1 MKNRIPYIII
11 VGLIFI
17 IGCKLG
23 PNFTKPQIN
32 NPTAFINDST
42 FSTDSIVYDS
52 AYNDSIMNLV
62 WWEQFQDTTLQKL
75 IKTALDNNKNYL
87 IAISRI
93 EEARASLGYT
103 RSDIYPSVNIGADAT
118 RTNFNGISQIDAYSA
133 YSITPGISWE
143 IDFWGKLRR
152 ANESAKA
159 SLLATEFGRQKIM
172 TSLISDVIGS
182 YFLLLDYNARYEISV
197 KTHASRKEYME
208 IIQARFDKGIVP
220 EIDLNHSQ
228 IQEAQAES
236 SIYLYQRLVSKTEYA
251 LSILL
256 GKTPGKIT
264 KGLIL
269 KEQIVPPEIPPG
281 LPSDLLKRRPDIKE
295 AEHYLVAQNARI
307 GMAQAMR
314 FPSISLTGLL
324 GVASGDLTM
333 LASQDAGVWAV
344 SGGLLGPVFEFGK
357 NKRRVEIEKNRTVQ
371 ALLVYEQTFLVAL
384 REVEDAL
391 VDIATLKEELKARKR
406 QVQAAEKAAELAKLR
421 YDKGVSSYLEV
432 LESNRQL
439 FDAELVATQTF
450 EMYLIAYISL
460 YKALGGGWL
469 ENTYPEK

>member
-17 IGCKLG
+17 IGCKVG

-324 GVASGDLTM
+324 GVASGDLSTI
-333 LASQDAGVWAV
+333 ASQDAGIWAV

-357 NKRRVEIEKNRTVQ
+357 NKRRVEIEKNRTDQ

-391 VDIATLKEELKARKR
+391 VDIATL
-406 QVQAAEKAAELAKLR
+406 
-421 YDKGVSSYLEV
+421 
-432 LESNRQL
+432 
-439 FDAELVATQTF
+439 
-450 EMYLIAYISL
+450 
-460 YKALGGGWL
+460 
-469 ENTYPEK
+469 

>member
-17 IGCKLG
+17 IGCKVG

-32 NPTAFINDST
+32 NPTAFLNDST

-52 AYNDSIMNLV
+52 TYNDSILNLV

-87 IAISRI
+87 IAVSRI

-118 RTNFNGISQIDAYSA
+118 RTNFNGISQTDAYSA
-133 YSITPGISWE
+133 YSITPSISWE

-172 TSLISDVIGS
+172 ISLISDVISS
-182 YFLLLDYNARYEISV
+182 YFLLLDYNARYEISI

-208 IIQARFDKGIVP
+208 IIQARFDKGIIP

-236 SIYLYQRLVSKTEYA
+236 SIYLYQRLVSKTEYT

-264 KGLIL
+264 KGLTL
-269 KEQIVPPEIPPG
+269 KEQIIPPEIPPG
-281 LPSDLLKRRPDIKE
+281 LPSDLLERRPDIKE

-324 GVASGDLTM
+324 GVASGDLST

-344 SGGLLGPVFEFGK
+344 SGGLLGPVFQFGK
-357 NKRRVEIEKNRTVQ
+357 NKQRVEIEKNRTDQ
-371 ALLVYEQTFLVAL
+371 ALLVYEQTVLVAFK
-384 REVEDAL
+384 EVDDAL
-391 VDIATLKEELKARKR
+391 VDITTLKEELAARGR
-406 QVQAAEKAAELAKLR
+406 QVKAAGKAAELAKLR

-439 FDAELVATQTF
+439 FDAELVAIQTF
-450 EMYLIAYISL
+450 DIFLIAYVKL

>member
-17 IGCKLG
+17 IGCKVG

-32 NPTAFINDST
+32 NPTAFLNDST

-197 KTHASRKEYME
+197 KTHVSRKEYME

-295 AEHYLVAQNARI
+295 AEHYLVAQNAKI

-324 GVASGDLTM
+324 GVASGDLST
-333 LASQDAGVWAV
+333 LTSQDAGVWAV
-344 SGGLLGPVFEFGK
+344 SGGLLSPVFQFGK
-357 NKRRVEIEKNRTVQ
+357 NKQRVEIEKNRTNQ

-421 YDKGVSSYLEV
+421 YDKGISSYLEV

-439 FDAELVATQTF
+439 FDAELVTTQTF
-450 EMYLIAYISL
+450 EMYLIAYVSL
-460 YKALGGGWL
+460 YKTLGGGWL
-469 ENTYPEK
+469 EDTYPEK

>member
-17 IGCKLG
+17 IGCKVG

-32 NPTAFINDST
+32 NPTAFLNDST

-281 LPSDLLKRRPDIKE
+281 LPSDLLERRPDIKE

-324 GVASGDLTM
+324 GVASGDLST

-344 SGGLLGPVFEFGK
+344 SGGLLSPVFQFGK
-357 NKRRVEIEKNRTVQ
+357 NKQRVEIEKNRTDQ

-406 QVQAAEKAAELAKLR
+406 QVQAAEKAAELARLR
-421 YDKGVSSYLEV
+421 YDGGVSSYLEV

-439 FDAELVATQTF
+439 FDAELIAIQTF
-450 EMYLIAYISL
+450 DVYLIAYVSL

-469 ENTYPEK
+469 EDTYPEK

>member
-17 IGCKLG
+17 IGCKVG

-32 NPTAFINDST
+32 NPTAFLNDST

-118 RTNFNGISQIDAYSA
+118 RTNFNGTSQIDAYSA

-197 KTHASRKEYME
+197 KTYTSRKEYME

-295 AEHYLVAQNARI
+295 AEHYLVAQNAKI

-324 GVASGDLTM
+324 GVASGDLST
-333 LASQDAGVWAV
+333 LTSQDAGVWAV
-344 SGGLLGPVFEFGK
+344 SGGLLSPVFQFGK
-357 NKRRVEIEKNRTVQ
+357 NKQRVEIEKNRTNQ

-421 YDKGVSSYLEV
+421 YDKGISSYLEV

-439 FDAELVATQTF
+439 FDAELVTTQTF
-450 EMYLIAYISL
+450 EMYLIAYVSL
-460 YKALGGGWL
+460 YKTLGGGWL
-469 ENTYPEK
+469 EDTYPEK

>member
-17 IGCKLG
+17 IGCKVG

-32 NPTAFINDST
+32 NPTAFVNDST
-42 FSTDSIVYDS
+42 FPTDSIVYDS

-118 RTNFNGISQIDAYSA
+118 RTNFNGTSQIDAYSA
-133 YSITPGISWE
+133 YSITPSISWE

-295 AEHYLVAQNARI
+295 AEHYLVAQNAKI

-324 GVASGDLTM
+324 GVASGDLST
-333 LASQDAGVWAV
+333 LTSQDAGVWAV
-344 SGGLLGPVFEFGK
+344 SGGLLSPVFQFGK
-357 NKRRVEIEKNRTVQ
+357 NKQRVEIEKNRTNQ

-421 YDKGVSSYLEV
+421 YDKGISSYLEV

-439 FDAELVATQTF
+439 FDAELVTTQTF
-450 EMYLIAYISL
+450 EMYLIAYVSL

-469 ENTYPEK
+469 EDTYPEK

>member
-32 NPTAFINDST
+32 NPTAFLNDST
-42 FSTDSIVYDS
+42 FPTDSIVYDS
-52 AYNDSIMNLV
+52 TYNDSILNLV

-133 YSITPGISWE
+133 YSITPSISWE

-236 SIYLYQRLVSKTEYA
+236 SIYLYKRLVSKTEYA

-281 LPSDLLKRRPDIKE
+281 LPSDLLERRPDIKE

-324 GVASGDLTM
+324 GVASGDLST

-344 SGGLLGPVFEFGK
+344 SGGLLGPVFQFGK
-357 NKRRVEIEKNRTVQ
+357 NKQRVEIEKNRTDQ
-371 ALLVYEQTFLVAL
+371 ALFIYEQTFLVAL

-406 QVQAAEKAAELAKLR
+406 QVQAAEKAAELARLR
-421 YDKGVSSYLEV
+421 YDRGVSSYLEV

-439 FDAELVATQTF
+439 FDAELIAIQTF
-450 EMYLIAYISL
+450 DVYLIAYVSL

-469 ENTYPEK
+469 EDTYPEK

>member
-17 IGCKLG
+17 IGCKVG

-32 NPTAFINDST
+32 NPTAFLNDST

-75 IKTALDNNKNYL
+75 IKIALDNNKNYL

-118 RTNFNGISQIDAYSA
+118 RTNFNGTSQIDAYSA

-324 GVASGDLTM
+324 GVASGDLST
-333 LASQDAGVWAV
+333 LTSQDAGVWAV
-344 SGGLLGPVFEFGK
+344 SGGLLSPVFQFGK
-357 NKRRVEIEKNRTVQ
+357 NKQRVEIEKNRTDQ

-439 FDAELVATQTF
+439 FDAELVMTQTF
-450 EMYLIAYISL
+450 EMYLIAYVSL

-469 ENTYPEK
+469 EDTYPEK